1 MDAEKE
7 YEQDLAQALPDLTAE
22 QVAEVSPHLKRE
34 IYAPGTV
41 IIRQDD
47 APDRF
52 YIVIR
57 GQAEVWHE
65 NLSGE
70 SETVNVIKP
79 GEYFGEI
86 GLLQNQPRTAT
97 VRAPAATEVE
107 VLAMDHQDFQVVM
120 DESRATEMHV
130 AQEMIKRL
138 INLASAQ

>member
-7 YEQDLAQALPDLTAE
+7 YEQDLAQALPDLTVE

-57 GQAEVWHE
+57 GKAEVWHE

-70 SETVNVIKP
+70 SETVNVLKP